1 MATFQRLAK
10 RREHTPISIQLRQLP
25 ERHRRGVTLPTSPSR
40 NAVPLLLLLLCWLLQ
55 PLVLTLLLL
64 LLLLL
69 SLLLLLLRPVPRWV
83 GRLVGVFDLRLRR
96 LRAALALN
104 T

>member
-64 LLLLL
+64 LL

>member
-64 LLLLL
+64 LLLL

>member
-10 RREHTPISIQLRQLP
+10 RREHTPNSIQLRQLP

-64 LLLLL
+64 LL

>member
-64 LLLLL
+64 LLL

>member
-1 MATFQRLAK
+1 M
-10 RREHTPISIQLRQLP
+10 P

-64 LLLLL
+64 SL
-69 SLLLLLLRPVPRWV
+69 LLLLLLRPVPRWV

>member
-1 MATFQRLAK
+1 M
-10 RREHTPISIQLRQLP
+10 P

-64 LLLLL
+64 LLLFL
-69 SLLLLLLRPVPRWV
+69 SLLLLLLLRPVPRWV

>member
-1 MATFQRLAK
+1 M
-10 RREHTPISIQLRQLP
+10 P

-64 LLLLL
+64 L

>member
-25 ERHRRGVTLPTSPSR
+25 ERHRRGVPLPTSPSR

-55 PLVLTLLLL
+55 PLVLTL